1 MLADDSAVR
10 PLNRRAEPIMV
21 AATVEVVGA
30 VANLVTIAVAVPQVR
45 ELVRRTIRWAL
56 RRQEVTKSADE
67 VVVTIRFASGT
78 ERTVPLNLEDAQIE
92 VLAKAIADGS
102 NTKPVGR

>member
-1 MLADDSAVR
+1 
-10 PLNRRAEPIMV
+10 MV

-56 RRQEVTKSADE
+56 RRPEVTNSADE
-67 VVVTIRFASGT
+67 VVVTIRFPSGT
-78 ERTVPLNLEDAQIE
+78 EKTVPLNADSAQVE
-92 VLAKAIADGS
+92 VVAKAIADGS
-102 NTKPVGR
+102 NTKPGGK